1 MKIWRQGDVVFQL
14 IEKGRKLSRQSLLA
28 ESGDIVEFRSETG
41 KSHTIQLSKGSMAL
55 QVKSEDQETL
65 LTLVE
70 PTTVQHSEH
79 AQITLPAGQYRAFR
93 IRDYP
98 QRMQGEYQGQP
109 VHGD

>member
-14 IEKGRKLSRQSLLA
+14 IEKGRKLSGQLQIA
-28 ESGDIVEFRSETG
+28 GSGDLVEFHSETG

-55 QVKSEDQETL
+55 QVKGEDQETL

-79 AQITLPAGQYRAFR
+79 AQITLPAGHYRAFR

-98 QRMQGEYQGQP
+98 QPIQGEYQRRM
-109 VHGD
+109 VRGD